1 MWSKVT
7 LISSHF
13 SNSWVKA
20 LAHGH
25 TQTHSLCG
33 LINMHF
39 VNVQLV
45 FSVFVCA
52 AACLVWNM
60 VPILS
65 VFDANLFHSLKTFNT
80 RFLSSYL
87 KQTQTYPLSSN
98 PPLKFFWRT
107 CKHARAHMQT
117 NSFLWMFFNSKK
129 HLLLCLSYD

>member
-117 NSFLWMFFNSKK
+117 NSFLWIFFNSKK